1 MIARIFAADVIGV
14 ACSAVT
20 ARAQEDWRE
29 ERHGHMERLHR
40 ACEAGDERACWRL
53 REMRHEWRE
62 REEQRERPEWR
73 EHDREHDH
81 EGDDRQEWRQDR
93 F

>member
-1 MIARIFAADVIGV
+1 MIARIFAAAVIGV

-29 ERHGHMERLHR
+29 ERHEHMERLHR

-53 REMRHEWRE
+53 REMRQEGRE
-62 REEQRERPEWR
+62 REEQRER
-73 EHDREHDH
+73 HDWHEHDH
-81 EGDDRQEWRQDR
+81 DGDNRQDWR
-93 F
+93 

>member
-1 MIARIFAADVIGV
+1 MMARIFAAAVIGV

-29 ERHGHMERLHR
+29 ERREHMERLHS

-53 REMRHEWRE
+53 QEMRHEWRK
-62 REEQRERPEWR
+62 REEQRERREWR
-73 EHDREHDH
+73 EHDHD
-81 EGDDRQEWRQDR
+81 GDDRQELRQYR